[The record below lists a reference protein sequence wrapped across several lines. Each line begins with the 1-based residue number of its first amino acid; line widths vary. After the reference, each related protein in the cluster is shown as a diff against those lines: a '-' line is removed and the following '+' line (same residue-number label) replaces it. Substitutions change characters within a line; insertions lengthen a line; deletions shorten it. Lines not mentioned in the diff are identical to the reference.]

1 MESVKRAPRDKT
13 LITLKAQ
20 VLFTFSV
27 SEKKM
32 KRILIN
38 CSYSDELRVALVD
51 GAKLF
56 DLDNEF
62 NAQSLLKGSIFKAT
76 VSRVETS
83 LDAAFVNFG
92 SERHG
97 FLPLKELSN
106 EHFTKDAEGKKKCTL
121 KEGDEILVQ
130 VLKEERGTKG
140 AALSNQIS
148 LAGRF
153 IVLIPNSEKSGGVSR
168 RISGD
173 ERDEIKNA
181 LNELNIPDGMSVI
194 VRTAGLGRSAEELK
208 WDLDYLMN
216 LWGQIKST
224 INDAPSPSLIYKDD
238 KLILRVFR
246 DYFRDDIGEILIDD
260 ESVHAEA
267 LDFAKSVIPD
277 HADKVIYYNEDI
289 ALFNRYQ
296 IESQIELAFQREISL
311 PSGGSIV
318 IDPTEA
324 MVSIDVNSARST
336 KGKDIESTAFAT
348 NMEAAKEIARQLR
361 LRDLGGLIVIDFI
374 DMQDEKHQQKVEN
387 AFRSAVQSD
396 RARIQ
401 IAGISRFGLLEL
413 SRQRLRPSL
422 EETYDIQHVQ
432 VRGTRS
438 LGQSILRIIG
448 EDAAKENTGEIH
460 VYVPADVSSYL
471 LNEKRRDI
479 ITIENTYQV
488 NILVIADP
496 YKSRPYYKVARV
508 KAPAG
513 KKLFSHEMTPNSP
526 EPSMDWRDVNSNK
539 KSFKPL
545 VKVSVPP
552 RMPKTKNK
560 KGFFAFLKSVF
571 TLDIFKST
579 KKKNLKNKRKRNY
592 KKGQPKTNKNTRNE
606 NRHNNRNVR
615 PNNKGRTNNPKKPV
629 NKTASKPIVIPPK
642 KIEKTSGKSA
652 QVSKTKKQTEDVDG
666 NTFNDG
672 TSTSSS
678 RTPAPTPAPTPAAT
692 PAPTPAA
699 TPAPTPASTPA
710 PKPTRALNDPRYKNE

>member
-1 MESVKRAPRDKT
+1 
-13 LITLKAQ
+13 
-20 VLFTFSV
+20 
-27 SEKKM
+27 M

-83 LDAAFVNFG
+83 LDAAFINFG

-106 EHFTKDAEGKKKCTL
+106 EYFTKDAEGKRKCTL
-121 KEGDEILVQ
+121 KEGDEILIQ

-181 LNELNIPDGMSVI
+181 LNALQIPEGMSVI
-194 VRTAGLGRSAEELK
+194 VRTAGLGRSTEELK

-216 LWGQIKST
+216 LWNQIKST
-224 INDAPSPSLIYKDD
+224 VSDAPSPSLIYKDD

-246 DYFRDDIGEILIDD
+246 DYFRDDIEEILIDD
-260 ESVHAEA
+260 EAMHAEA

-289 ALFNRYQ
+289 SLFNRYQ

-348 NMEAAKEIARQLR
+348 NMEAAKEVARQLR

-387 AFRSAVQSD
+387 TFRSAVQSD

-479 ITIENTYQV
+479 IAIENNYKV
-488 NILVIADP
+488 NILIIADP

-508 KAPAG
+508 KAVAG
-513 KKLFSHEMTPNSP
+513 RKPFSYDMTPNSP

-539 KSFKPL
+539 KSLKPL
-545 VKVSVPP
+545 VQVSVPP
-552 RMPKTKNK
+552 RMPKKKNKNRFFAFIKSILTLSIFLGIFKSKKKVNTRNK
-560 KGFFAFLKSVF
+560 KG
-571 TLDIFKST
+571 
-579 KKKNLKNKRKRNY
+579 RNY
-592 KKGQPKTNKNTRNE
+592 KKGQTRSNQRNRNE
-606 NRHNNRNVR
+606 KNQNNRSAR
-615 PNNKGRTNNPKKPV
+615 PNNKTKNTKPKAAQPKK
-629 NKTASKPIVIPPK
+629 TSKPVVIPPK
-642 KIEKTSGKSA
+642 KPAQIDNKSA
-652 QVSKTKKQTEDVDG
+652 SPNNDKKIIEEKDG
-666 NTFNDG
+666 NKSNTE
-672 TSTSSS
+672 SSS
-678 RTPAPTPAPTPAAT
+678 SKPAPKPVPTPAPK
-692 PAPTPAA
+692 PAPKPVPEPELA
-699 TPAPTPASTPA
+699 TKANPA

>member
-1 MESVKRAPRDKT
+1 
-13 LITLKAQ
+13 
-20 VLFTFSV
+20 
-27 SEKKM
+27 M

-62 NAQSLLKGSIFKAT
+62 NAESLLKGSIFKAT

-106 EHFTKDAEGKKKCTL
+106 DYFTKDADGRKKCSL
-121 KEGDEILVQ
+121 KEGDHILVQ

-173 ERDEIKNA
+173 ERDDIKDALNA
-181 LNELNIPDGMSVI
+181 LQIPDGMSVI
-194 VRTAGLGRSAEELK
+194 VRTAGLGRSTDELK

-216 LWGQIKST
+216 LWEQIKSSVD
-224 INDAPSPSLIYKDD
+224 DAPSPSLIYKDD

-246 DYFRDDIGEILIDD
+246 DYFRDDIEEILIDD
-260 ESVHAEA
+260 EAVHAEA

-336 KGKDIESTAFAT
+336 KGKDIESTAFTT

-374 DMQDEKHQQKVEN
+374 DMQDEKNQQKVEN
-387 AFRSAVQSD
+387 TFRSAVQSD
-396 RARIQ
+396 RARVQ

-432 VRGTRS
+432 IRGTRS

-479 ITIENTYQV
+479 IAIENTYQV
-488 NILVIADP
+488 NILIIADP

-508 KAPAG
+508 KAVAG
-513 KKLFSHEMTPNSP
+513 KKPFSYDMTPNSP
-526 EPSMDWRDVNSNK
+526 EPSMDWRDANSNK
-539 KSFKPL
+539 KALKPI
-545 VKVSVPP
+545 VNVSVPP
-552 RMPKTKNK
+552 RMPKKKKKN
-560 KGFFAFLKSVF
+560 GIIEFIKSVL
-571 TLDIFKST
+571 TLSIFKSN
-579 KKKNLKNKRKRNY
+579 KKKDTRKKRTRNY
-592 KKGQPKTNKNTRNE
+592 KKTDQRAGKNIRSDRNTNQRG
-606 NRHNNRNVR
+606 RHNNKNKSSNQNKA
-615 PNNKGRTNNPKKPV
+615 PNKKTSKPV
-629 NKTASKPIVIPPK
+629 VIPPK
-642 KIEKTSGKSA
+642 KSNQTNPKDMIVEKSSE
-652 QVSKTKKQTEDVDG
+652 SKDANKPLKNSSEASRTPAPPCAY
-666 NTFNDG
+666 
-672 TSTSSS
+672 TSTD
-678 RTPAPTPAPTPAAT
+678 PAPTPAP
-692 PAPTPAA
+692 
-699 TPAPTPASTPA
+699 TPA
-710 PKPTRALNDPRYKNE
+710 PKPTRALNDPRYKSE